1 MWNVLVILTN
11 SEFKPYDVINDVMR
25 SAILT
30 ISNDDISISPI
41 GPVFD
46 SEVGFGGTA
55 DRVDLLPRL
64 YQIQDGGYW
73 KYPVNGL
80 SK

>member
-30 ISNDDISISPI
+30 ISNDYISISPI

-46 SEVGFGGTA
+46 SEVGFGGW
-55 DRVDLLPRL
+55 R
-64 YQIQDGGYW
+64 IE
-73 KYPVNGL
+73 
-80 SK
+80 